1 MMRTA
6 ARRSRETAVALG
18 DSEAVRGRPKMFIP
32 HRTRKKVYF
41 TLNKSTYP
49 RKQPLDSELFQISN
63 LLLDL
68 DDLDSK
74 HVRPCNNEDEYH
86 MHRKYEVTPAQLG
99 LETRIVQFKTEVV
112 RSRLTA
118 FEMSSDRASARRL
131 ANHDVLSV
139 ALRGAPASAPLI
151 DSVEEAQ
158 RQDAG
163 SLTASEALDPRRR
176 LDILH
181 TVFSSNIISDYA
193 LAHQNDELLLHWLK
207 LRQRPVQFGFKR
219 TQAPPS
225 RSRFILTLEQQSSI
239 GSIRRLVFHS
249 LSSGLD
255 ATWFQAPPT
264 NDLEVEEEP
273 QLNLPSQMRRICAN
287 ILNQYTPEA
296 SGALEAMAF
305 LGNLRQRLS
314 ASGVHMAPP
323 LCGFGLRL
331 SGFNAKP
338 VATLE
343 YLNFGF
349 KHDFWTKDAQMARD
363 VQATL
368 TMYNWHLAKVSER
381 PCLDVVDR
389 ETLFQA
395 LTGVDETDE
404 VAPTSFRS
412 LVLYFLRYS
421 CDGEESRQAVSI
433 CNAYLMT
440 LGRLGAVATLWKEW
454 RLLRGAFEMNV
465 QTGRVLAPEDD
476 NMMAEAFV
484 AACTAALS
492 VVARRE
498 DAVPADLG
506 LAGCATL
513 DVESIEMQKPEAW
526 LGNQEAGPIE
536 GFSDGET
543 RAALDLPLDG
553 WLDAVQRA
561 AGLKKWSPKRVG
573 G

>member
-1 MMRTA
+1 
-6 ARRSRETAVALG
+6 
-18 DSEAVRGRPKMFIP
+18 MF
-32 HRTRKKVYF
+32 TRHQGEGSIYY
-41 TLNKSTYP
+41 TLNKVTIP
-49 RKQPLDSELFQISN
+49 FKQPRDDELFQISD

-68 DDLDSK
+68 DALDSK
-74 HVRPCNNEDEYH
+74 YVRPCNQEDEYH
-86 MHRKYEVTPAQLG
+86 MHRKYEFTPERLG
-99 LETRIVQFKTEVV
+99 LETRILQFKTEVV
-112 RSRLTA
+112 RSRLMA

-181 TVFSSNIISDYA
+181 TVFSDNIISNYA

-207 LRQRPVQFGFKR
+207 LRQRPVQFGFER
-219 TQAPPS
+219 TQASPS
-225 RSRFILTLEQQSSI
+225 RSRFILTLEQQGSI

-264 NDLEVEEEP
+264 NGLEVEDEP
-273 QLNLPSQMRRICAN
+273 QLNLPSQLRRVCAN

-314 ASGVHMAPP
+314 AGDVHMAPP

-338 VATLE
+338 AATLE

-349 KHDFWTKDAQMARD
+349 KHDFWTEGPQMAQD
-363 VQATL
+363 IQATL
-368 TMYNWHLAKVSER
+368 TMYNWHLAKVSEKT
-381 PCLDVVDR
+381 CLDMVDR
-389 ETLFQA
+389 ENLFQA
-395 LTGVDETDE
+395 LTGVGEKSE
-404 VAPTSFRS
+404 VSPASFRS

-421 CDGEESRQAVSI
+421 CDERESLQAASI
-433 CNAYLMT
+433 CDAYLMT

-454 RLLRGAFEMNV
+454 RLLRGAFERNV
-465 QTGRVLAPEDD
+465 QTGRVLAPEEDD
-476 NMMAEAFV
+476 VMAEAFV
-484 AACTAALS
+484 AACRAALS

-506 LAGCATL
+506 LADCATL
-513 DVESIEMQKPEAW
+513 DVESIEMQNPEAW
-526 LGNQEAGPIE
+526 LGSQEAGPIE
-536 GFSDGET
+536 EFSDGET
-543 RAALDLPLDG
+543 RAALDLPLAG
-553 WLDAVQRA
+553 WLNAVQRA
-561 AGLKKWSPKRVG
+561 AGSKKWSPKRVG